1 MTTVA
6 LYARV
11 SSKKQA
17 QNNTIESQIAE
28 LKCRIAADKHEL
40 LDEYEFKDNG
50 ISGWILGR
58 EGLEALRDKVAEGE
72 IDKIYIHSPDRL
84 SRKSAHQVVLLE
96 EFEKAGVEVIFSNHK
111 IENNPESKLLLGMQ
125 GLLSEYECTK
135 TMERSRRGKR
145 HRARKGCISVIGIA
159 PFGYKRMKHVDR
171 EKTSF
176 EINEEE
182 AKIVR
187 QIFMWIGQERIS
199 IREAI
204 RRLKDMSVRTR
215 TEKKVWR
222 PIIIW
227 KMLRNPAYKG
237 QAAFGKLKRVERIS
251 RKKSKQ
257 KVKNVYVYRTDEES
271 WIYIPVPKIVDEG
284 LFNKV
289 QKQLDENRKR
299 ARMQR
304 REEINLLQGLTIC
317 QNCKSTYSGV
327 HHRDGEKTYSY
338 YRCSSIVRITDDEEK
353 CNNKLVRADML
364 EIAVWEKV
372 KDVLKNPEMIK
383 KEYQRRVLENKND
396 ESSEKKFARRKN
408 QIKEGIEKLMEDYY
422 SQENA
427 GEKGYISEEEFK
439 QTMKKMKERLQG
451 IEEEKKKVVDQKAVE
466 KGISLIINS
475 IKNFYSS
482 VKSNLE
488 QLDWQTKRGIIK
500 ALIGQI
506 NIGRDQVE
514 VGFQIEE
521 PEQDGGILNLYHCTT
536 HHDKGAGGVCQ
547 ASFFVS
553 ISNKS
558 SLYGYARSLMN
569 RGMTS

>member
-1 MTTVA
+1 M
-6 LYARV
+6 
-11 SSKKQA
+11 
-17 QNNTIESQIAE
+17 
-28 LKCRIAADKHEL
+28 AADKHEL
-40 LDEYEFKDNG
+40 LDKYEFKDNG
-50 ISGWILGR
+50 ASGWILER
-58 EGLEALRDKVAEGE
+58 ESLDALRDKVAEGE

-84 SRKSAHQVVLLE
+84 SRKSAHQMILLD
-96 EFEKAGVEVIFSNHK
+96 EFEKAGVEVIFLDYK
-111 IENNPESKLLLGMQ
+111 VENNPDSKLLLGMK
-125 GLLSEYECTK
+125 GLLSERESTII
-135 TMERSRRGKR
+135 MERSRRGKL

-159 PFGYKRMKHVDR
+159 SFGYKRVKHADR
-171 EKTSF
+171 EKTKF

-182 AKIVR
+182 AKIVK
-187 QIFMWIGQERIS
+187 QLFMWIGQERIS

-204 RRLKDMSVRTR
+204 RRLKDMSIRTR
-215 TEKKVWR
+215 TGKKVWR
-222 PIIIW
+222 TIVIW
-227 KMLRNPAYKG
+227 KILRNTAHVG
-237 QAAFGKLKRVERIS
+237 RAAFGKLKRVERIS

-257 KVKNVYVYRTDEES
+257 KVKNVSVYRTDEKS

-299 ARMQR
+299 ARIQKR
-304 REEINLLQGLTIC
+304 KEINLLQGLTIC

-383 KEYQRRVLENKND
+383 KEYQRRTSENKSD
-396 ESSEKKFARRKN
+396 ESLDKKLARREE
-408 QIKEGIEKLMEDYY
+408 QIKQGMKELMEDYY
-422 SQENA
+422 SKENV
-427 GEKGYISEEEFK
+427 GEKQYISKEAFK
-439 QTMKKMKERLQG
+439 ETMKNLQERLKG
-451 IEEEKKKVVDQKAVE
+451 IEEEKKKETNQKAVE
-466 KGISLIINS
+466 TGIKGIISS

-482 VKSNLE
+482 IKSNLE
-488 QLDWQTKRGIIK
+488 QLDWGTKRGIIK

-521 PEQDGGILNLYHCTT
+521 PAQDGGILNLYHCTT
-536 HHDKGAGGVCQ
+536 HYDKGAGGVCKVIF
-547 ASFFVS
+547 SFLTVV
-553 ISNKS
+553 NVLPKTMQEV
-558 SLYGYARSLMN
+558 Y
-569 RGMTS
+569 